1 MSWMEDRDL
10 LVAETQALVAELA
23 GAKLGVATPSRVAA
37 IYRFEPPQDS
47 SPVQPLQFERIA
59 PLPSVNQRDEI
70 ANRLAA
76 FRATQVRFQRERE
89 AFSIAMLNKARAEKS
104 R

>member
-10 LVAETQALVAELA
+10 LVAETRALVMELGRA
-23 GAKLGVATPSRVAA
+23 RPSLANRSDVEA
-37 IYRFEPPQDS
+37 IYRFEPPQGS
-47 SPVQPLQFERIA
+47 SPVEPLHFERIA
-59 PLPSVNQRDEI
+59 PLLSVNQRDEI

-89 AFSIAMLNKARAEKS
+89 AFSIAMLNKARVGKS
-104 R
+104 S